1 MLKHFAV
8 AFGIGLLISGLLVPG
23 VDQIQQLILVVA
35 SGVMFILGIFLLFAE
50 GEDYEHTN

>member
-50 GEDYEHTN
+50 GEDEYAN